1 MHVKLLD
8 FGMFIPSKAWL
19 RPPMTAVLL
28 LGATALTAPSVRAEE
43 LMDALASAYQTSP
56 VLQAQRASLRA
67 TDETVSQAFSGWR
80 PSVTASGSYGKQ
92 RIRTEQPLSFVGVGG
107 GISNDRRLWPIT
119 GEIKVSQPIFRG
131 GRTLNGIRQAEAGV
145 MAGRELLL
153 SAEQTVLLGAV
164 TAYMDVLR
172 DTAVVDLNRNQVE
185 VLSRQLQATND
196 RFRVGEITRTNVAQS
211 EARLSGAQS
220 NLTAAEAALIASI
233 SAYERV
239 IGHKPADL
247 KDPPPPPTLPE
258 SEEAAQ
264 TQALE
269 RNPQLRAAL
278 EAERA
283 SAHAVKVEIGKLLP
297 TVALEAS
304 TRVLND
310 VNAEGLEQDEA
321 AIIALLQV
329 PLYESGAV
337 YASVRQA
344 REINSQRRLEAAQ
357 VRRQVIEGVR
367 NAWEGLRSTQARI
380 LSDKEA
386 VRANEIALEGV
397 RQEADVGARTTLDV
411 LDAEQELLNAR
422 VALVRSQR
430 NETVAGYNLLAS
442 VGSLTAPG
450 LGLAV
455 EIYDPA
461 LHYNEVRTKMIGTH
475 ASTSEKIPETGEIFV
490 MEGDSAP
497 K

>member
-1 MHVKLLD
+1 MNVKFLNSGKFLPNKSW
-8 FGMFIPSKAWL
+8 MRPSLA
-19 RPPMTAVLL
+19 AALL
-28 LGATALTAPSVRAEE
+28 LGATALTPPRAQAED
-43 LMDALASAYQTSP
+43 LMEALTSAYRTSP
-56 VLQAQRASLRA
+56 VLHAQRAALRA

-92 RIRTEQPLSFVGVGG
+92 RIRTEQPLSFVGRGG
-107 GISNDRRLWPIT
+107 GISNDRRLWPIV
-119 GEIKVSQPIFRG
+119 GEVKLSQPVFRG
-131 GRTLNGIRQAEAGV
+131 GRTVNGIRQAEAGV

-172 DTAVVDLNRNQVE
+172 DLAVVELNRNQVE
-185 VLSRQLQATND
+185 VLTRQLQATND
-196 RFRVGEITRTNVAQS
+196 RFRVGEITRTNVAQA

-220 NLTAAEAALIASI
+220 NLTAAEAALIASN

-247 KDPPPPPTLPE
+247 KDPPPLPSLPE
-258 SEEAAQ
+258 SEDAAQ
-264 TQALE
+264 TRALE

-297 TVALEAS
+297 TLALEAS

-310 VNAEGLEQDEA
+310 VGARGLEQDEA
-321 AIIALLQV
+321 AIVALLQV

-357 VRRQVIEGVR
+357 ARRQVIEGVR
-367 NAWEGLRSTQARI
+367 NAWEGLRSTKARI
-380 LSDKEA
+380 VSDNAA

-430 NETVAGYNLLAS
+430 NETVAGYNLLS
-442 VGSLTAPG
+442 SGGGLTAPG
-450 LGLAV
+450 LGLAA

-461 LHYNEVRTKMIGTH
+461 LHYDEVRTKMIGTR
-475 ASTSEKIPETGEIFV
+475 AGTSQKIPE
-490 MEGDSAP
+490 MEDSFPMESNAKP
-497 K
+497 